1 MLVTSSAPGTS
12 VQMVP
17 NILIPAAPGFQG
29 VPMLQGMPGF
39 QGLQMVQRLPML
51 QGMPMVQGIPMVQG
65 MSMMQQQ
72 LQPTVVQGTSLQPSA
87 PAASPQAMPKR
98 PYKRTVEANTCKKC
112 GQFKTSATGHSQYR
126 GRVYC
131 PQTETVTKEQWLVEM
146 RKTVSK

>member
-1 MLVTSSAPGTS
+1 
-12 VQMVP
+12 
-17 NILIPAAPGFQG
+17 
-29 VPMLQGMPGF
+29 
-39 QGLQMVQRLPML
+39 MVQRLTMV

-65 MSMMQQQ
+65 MSMIQQQ

-87 PAASPQAMPKR
+87 PAASTQAMPKR
-98 PYKRTVEANTCKKC
+98 PYKRTVEANTCKNR

-131 PQTETVTKEQWLVEM
+131 PQTETVTKEQWLEEM